1 MYLGGN
7 RASLGARFA
16 WKRRLKLIQP
26 YQTGIQRYILGRITL
41 PLTVENRI

>member
-7 RASLGARFA
+7 RASLGARFP

-26 YQTGIQRYILGRITL
+26 YQMGIQIYILGF
-41 PLTVENRI
+41 